1 MKRTGLLIGSF
12 LLGSLGMICI
22 PGRSQHPT
30 TAAQASEPGAKTVS
44 ITAYKPPSSIP
55 SNQLQTCPAKVGS
68 HPEADGI
75 YRVGDHVLPP
85 VPTNTVE
92 ARLTIE
98 ARKAAAQ
105 NPNGRLDAVSL
116 IGLVVDKEGNP
127 QEVCVRKI
135 AGYGLDE
142 EAVNAVKKYSFRPA
156 TTSGVPVAVRL
167 TIEVN
172 FKD

>member
-1 MKRTGLLIGSF
+1 MKKVGLLPGSF
-12 LLGSLGMICI
+12 LLGSLGMIFI
-22 PGRSQHPT
+22 PGWSQQPA
-30 TAAQASEPGAKTVS
+30 TAAQASEPGAKAVS
-44 ITAYKPPSSIP
+44 ITAYKLPSSVP
-55 SNQLQTCPAKVGS
+55 SNQLQTCPAKLRPQ
-68 HPEADGI
+68 PEVDGI

-105 NPNGRLDAVSL
+105 YPNGRLDAVSL
-116 IGLVVDKEGNP
+116 IGLVVDQQGNP

-142 EAVNAVKKYSFRPA
+142 EAVNAVKKYRFRPA
-156 TTSGVPVAVRL
+156 TKSGAPVAVRL